1 MLYQRQR
8 LATFSLYIII
18 STYIL
23 TCRLTVLDILLI
35 CIFLDLYEEENMSD
49 RLIKMEKEWPGAVLQ
64 ILKLGKLTPVSWS
77 YVSN

>member
-1 MLYQRQR
+1 MPTYCIGYTSYLY
-8 LATFSLYIII
+8 
-18 STYIL
+18 
-23 TCRLTVLDILLI
+23 
-35 CIFLDLYEEENMSD
+35 FLDLYEEENMSD